1 MKHQAKAQKH
11 LEKLA
16 KILDL
21 PDFAERDEMIVKT
34 FEEFLTEEPVVKQL
48 IKHYIDVY
56 KRNTAPHPARARR
69 METQHHVDQYR
80 LHRSISQD
88 LSVPEGKRRKAADKI
103 KSGAPRR
110 PKARPMTC
118 RTAKSSATCE
128 PDTERI

>member
-21 PDFAERDEMIVKT
+21 PDFAERDEMIART
-34 FEEFLTEEPVVKQL
+34 FEEFLTEEPAVKHL

-80 LHRSISQD
+80 LHRNISQD
-88 LSVPEGKRRKAADKI
+88 LSVPEGKRRKAADKAQMHLNI
-103 KSGAPRR
+103 LKTKLGL
-110 PKARPMTC
+110 
-118 RTAKSSATCE
+118 
-128 PDTERI
+128 